1 MNYLNGVWSDTYIL
15 QIFIQQALKRL
26 GKSLYEKLILKT
38 YSFLSKRKMFKK
50 LEKRIVLAFTSAF
63 GYEYEKKYLTFVS
76 KNTFKRYLI
85 TIDRRRRQ
93 KDTML
98 LSKILLYS
106 CIIIPYIMEE
116 NIFVVIVYRLLVQQ
130 KY

>member
-1 MNYLNGVWSDTYIL
+1 MC
-15 QIFIQQALKRL
+15 Q
-26 GKSLYEKLILKT
+26 
-38 YSFLSKRKMFKK
+38 
-50 LEKRIVLAFTSAF
+50 
-63 GYEYEKKYLTFVS
+63 

-98 LSKILLYS
+98 IKKILLHS

>member
-1 MNYLNGVWSDTYIL
+1 MC
-15 QIFIQQALKRL
+15 Q
-26 GKSLYEKLILKT
+26 
-38 YSFLSKRKMFKK
+38 
-50 LEKRIVLAFTSAF
+50 
-63 GYEYEKKYLTFVS
+63 

-93 KDTML
+93 KGTML